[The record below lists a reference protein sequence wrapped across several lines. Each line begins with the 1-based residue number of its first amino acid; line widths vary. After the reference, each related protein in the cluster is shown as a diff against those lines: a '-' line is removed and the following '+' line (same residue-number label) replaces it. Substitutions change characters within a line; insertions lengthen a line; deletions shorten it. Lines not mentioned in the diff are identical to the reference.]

1 MQWEHVTALVLFAFV
16 STFTPGPNNL
26 MLMTS
31 GANVGFNKTIPHMLG
46 VTIGFPIMV
55 VLVGLGLVEIFDLYP
70 MIHQI
75 LKIASLS
82 YLVYLAYQ
90 IARSQP
96 PQNEGGNY
104 KPLSFLK
111 AASFQWVNPKG
122 WSMALTAVTVY
133 NPDNSLFGL
142 ALIAIIYAIANIPSG
157 SFWIIAGKQL
167 QYLLTNSTRIRV
179 FNYTMAALLIVST
192 LPMI

>member
-1 MQWEHVTALVLFAFV
+1 MQWEHITALALFAFV

-31 GANVGFNKTIPHMLG
+31 GANVGFNRSIPHMLG
-46 VTIGFPIMV
+46 ITIGFPVMV
-55 VLVGLGLVEIFDLYP
+55 ILVGFGLVELFERYP
-70 MIHQI
+70 MVHQV
-75 LKIASLS
+75 LKVVSLT
-82 YLVYLAYQ
+82 YLFYLAYR

-96 PQNEGGNY
+96 PQGGEVNY
-104 KPLSFLK
+104 QPLSFLK

-133 NPDNSLFGL
+133 NPENSLFGL
-142 ALIAIIYAIANIPSG
+142 ALIAVIYAIANIPSG
-157 SFWIIAGKQL
+157 SFWIVAGKQL
-167 QYLLTNSTRIRV
+167 QYFLTSNTRIRL